1 GFGMVSQVLTIAIQ
15 NAVERRDIGIATG
28 SANLFRALGGSV
40 GVALFG
46 AIFAARLDTWLPRSL
61 PSGAGGVDAQSI
73 QASPGALAAAPA
85 AVRDGIADAVAHSLH
100 TVFLVATPIALL
112 GFAVVLLL
120 REVPLRG
127 PGGPG
132 GAPAGKP
139 AGSSPE
145 AGARAPQHEAGAH

>member
-1 GFGMVSQVLTIAIQ
+1 MVVFGLGFGLVSQVLTVAIQ
-15 NAVERRDIGIATG
+15 NAVDRRDIGIATG

-46 AIFAARLDTWLPRSL
+46 AIFAARLDTWLPRAL
-61 PSGAGGVDAQSI
+61 PSGAGGVDAQSL
-73 QASPGALAAAPA
+73 QAAPAALAAAPA
-85 AVRDGIADAVAHSLH
+85 AVRDGIAEAVSHSLH

-127 PGGPG
+127 PGGP
-132 GAPAGKP
+132 PAAKP
-139 AGSSPE
+139 ADTPAARPVT
-145 AGARAPQHEAGAH
+145 AGAAR